1 MVTITVYDG
10 AETIGGNK
18 IYAEEGGCGVFL
30 DFGKNFAKYGRF
42 YEEYLKNRT
51 TRGIHDLLYLGLIP
65 PLPIYRPDL
74 IPPDVTLPPAP
85 SFEVAAVLLSHAHL
99 DHCGNLGLLDP
110 DIPVVATPIS
120 IAILKAMQDVG
131 KSASESDAA
140 YISGRRQLAHDPLYL
155 EADKGPYLGKRFLCT
170 SNPSQDLLHFL
181 SRRPGQD
188 GPRAKKL
195 EPGPCTP
202 LTSDDMPFLISA
214 HEVDHSIY
222 GSCGYLLRGDTIVAY
237 TGDFRLH
244 GRQGE
249 KTRDFVSKARDASIL
264 LIEGT
269 RVGND
274 GTSEST
280 RVTEEQVYETC
291 RAALDGTKG
300 LTIADFSARNF
311 ERLELFQR
319 IAKVTGREL
328 VVTAKDLYL
337 LNALSLIDPTHQWKS
352 LLVYDEVV
360 NHQDRKWEMEVVQP
374 LARENYIS
382 HTTIHNDPD
391 RFLLCFSLYDMNHL
405 LDIMPSG
412 GTYLYSSCEP
422 FNEEME
428 IDFRRLIAWL
438 TFFRILPLGFRTGW
452 NAYGDFTP
460 MMERGFHA
468 SGHASGDDLRWVIDH
483 IDPDHLIPIHTE
495 AKWWFK
501 GQFEQVIDLKDGESI
516 VL

>member
-10 AETIGGNK
+10 AENIGGNK
-18 IYAEEGGCGVFL
+18 IYVEEGGRGVFL

-51 TRGIHDLLYLGLIP
+51 TRGIHDLLHLRLIP
-65 PLPIYRPDL
+65 PLPIYRSDL
-74 IPPDVTLPPAP
+74 IPPDVSLPRSPPLSVTAI
-85 SFEVAAVLLSHAHL
+85 LLSHAHL
-99 DHCGNLGLLDP
+99 DHCGNLGLLDRT
-110 DIPVVATPIS
+110 IPVVATPMS

-131 KSASESDAA
+131 KSATESDAA
-140 YISGRRQLAHDPLYL
+140 YISERRPLAHDPLYL
-155 EADKGPYLGKRFLCT
+155 EADKSPYIGKRFLCT
-170 SNPSQDLLHFL
+170 SSPSDDLLHFL

-202 LTSDDMPFLISA
+202 FNDEHMPFAISA

-222 GSCGYLLRGDTIVAY
+222 GACAYLLRGEMTIAY

-244 GRQGE
+244 GRREE
-249 KTRDFVSKARDASIL
+249 KTRDFVSNARDASIL
-264 LIEGT
+264 LTEGT
-269 RVGND
+269 RVGGE
-274 GTSEST
+274 GTTEST

-291 RAALDGTKG
+291 RGALDGAKG
-300 LTIADFSARNF
+300 LVIADFSARNF
-311 ERLELFQR
+311 ERLALFQR
-319 IAKVTGREL
+319 IAHTTGRDL

-337 LNALSLIDPTHQWKS
+337 LHALSSVDPARRWDS

-360 NHQDRKWEMEVVQP
+360 NHRDRKWETEVVQP
-374 LARENYIS
+374 LASDRYIS
-382 HTTIHNDPD
+382 HSTIHDDPD

-405 LDIMPSG
+405 LDIKPNG

-428 IDFRRLIAWL
+428 IDFRRLMAWL
-438 TFFRILPLGFRTGW
+438 TFFRIAPLGFKMGW
-452 NAYGDFTP
+452 NAYGDLTP
-460 MMERGFHA
+460 VMERGFHA
-468 SGHASGDDLRWVIDH
+468 SGHVSGDDLRWVIDH
-483 IDPDHLIPIHTE
+483 IDPDYLIPIHTE

-501 GQFEQVIDLKDGESI
+501 GQFEQVIDLKDGES
-516 VL
+516 VAF